1 MHSGGRLP
9 EGKPYKSE
17 KKKKKKK
24 KKIISRGGLYLPY
37 AICASIVSIYPIWI
51 EVYLEPSQTPLMNLS
66 AKIVGRF

>member
-17 KKKKKKK
+17 KK

>member
-17 KKKKKKK
+17 KK

-37 AICASIVSIYPIWI
+37 AICASIVSIYPI
-51 EVYLEPSQTPLMNLS
+51 
-66 AKIVGRF
+66 

>member
-17 KKKKKKK
+17 KKKKK
-24 KKIISRGGLYLPY
+24 IISRGGLYLPC

>member
-17 KKKKKKK
+17 KKKKK

-37 AICASIVSIYPIWI
+37 AICASIVSIYPI
-51 EVYLEPSQTPLMNLS
+51 
-66 AKIVGRF
+66 